1 MATAT
6 VTIEKLVY
14 GGDGLSHID
23 GAVVLTPFV
32 LPGERVIVSTASA
45 KKGVLR
51 GSRPEV
57 LEPSGHRSHPR
68 CEYFGRCGGCHYQ
81 HSHYEYEL
89 AQKVE
94 ILRETLRRLG
104 GIHYEQ
110 EIPAISG
117 DPWFYR
123 NRIQLHF
130 EDREIGFRLHGS
142 HDLCPIDHCYISDP
156 LLVDCIRRVGEA
168 AKRPEWPG
176 FLRSLELFT
185 NGSELQL
192 NVLDSARPVAARFFE
207 WCATF
212 LPSLLPGALSY
223 PTGEFQFRVSGGSF
237 FQVNR
242 FLIDS
247 LVKEV
252 LSDSQGAHAIDLYA
266 GVGLFSLAMAKRF
279 ERVDAVERGLSA
291 YLDLEFNARQSG
303 QNIHIARGSAQ
314 DYINEPSRGTPDLVV
329 ADPPRAGLGDAVTAA
344 ILQHKPHRITL
355 VSCDPSTLAR
365 DARKLV
371 AAYRIRRL
379 ALVDLFPRTYHFET
393 VMHLEKIM

>member
-1 MATAT
+1 MRST

-14 GGDGLSHID
+14 GGDGLAHID

-32 LPGERVIVSTASA
+32 LPHEKVALSTAHT

-51 GSRPEV
+51 GADAEV
-57 LEPSGHRSHPR
+57 LEPSEHRILPR
-68 CEYFGRCGGCHYQ
+68 CEYFESCGGCQYQ
-81 HSHYEYEL
+81 HAQYEYEL

-104 GIHYEQ
+104 GIHYER

-130 EDREIGFRLHGS
+130 AGGETGFRRQGS
-142 HDLCPIDHCYISDP
+142 HELCAVDHCYISAP
-156 LLVDCIRRVGEA
+156 LLVDAIQRVNKA
-168 AKRPEWPG
+168 VKRPEWPG

-185 NGSELQL
+185 NGSEMQL
-192 NVLDSARPVAARFFE
+192 NIVDSGRPVAARFFE

-212 LPSLLPGALSY
+212 LPSLVPGAIEY
-223 PTGEFQFRVSGGSF
+223 QVGGFRFRVSGRSF

-247 LVKEV
+247 LIEEV
-252 LSDSQGAHAIDLYA
+252 LSDSEGVHAVDLYA
-266 GVGLFSLAMAKRF
+266 GVGLFSLGLAKRF
-279 ERVDAVERGLSA
+279 KRVDAVERALSA
-291 YLDLEFNARQSG
+291 YRDLESNTTQSDADIRTRRASAEDFISG
-303 QNIHIARGSAQ
+303 QSE
-314 DYINEPSRGTPDLVV
+314 DVPDLLV
-329 ADPPRAGLGDAVTAA
+329 ADPPRAGMADSA
-344 ILQHKPHRITL
+344 IRDISRLKPKRVTL

-365 DARKLV
+365 DARKLMSM
-371 AAYRIRRL
+371 YRVRRL
-379 ALVDLFPRTYHFET
+379 VLVDLFPHTYHFET
-393 VMHLEKIM
+393 IMHLEKS

>member
-1 MATAT
+1 MRSK

-14 GGDGLSHID
+14 GGDGLARID

-32 LPGERVIVSTASA
+32 LPGEQVAVNTANA

-51 GSRPEV
+51 GIDAEV
-57 LEPSGHRSHPR
+57 LQPSEHRIQPR
-68 CEYFGRCGGCHYQ
+68 CEYFGSCGGCHYQ
-81 HSHYEYEL
+81 HAQYEYEL

-104 GIHYEQ
+104 GIHYDRD
-110 EIPAISG
+110 IPAING

-130 EDREIGFRLHGS
+130 ADRQMGFRRKGS
-142 HDLCPIDHCYISDP
+142 HDLCAIDHCYVSAP
-156 LLVDCIRRVGEA
+156 LLVEAIRHLREA
-168 AKRPEWPG
+168 IKHPEWPN
-176 FLRSLELFT
+176 FLQSLELFT

-212 LPSLLPGALSY
+212 LPSLVPGPIEYEA
-223 PTGEFQFRVSGGSF
+223 GGFRFRVSGSSF

-247 LVKEV
+247 LIEEV
-252 LSDSQGAHAIDLYA
+252 LSDSQGDHAVDLYA
-266 GVGLFSLAMAKRF
+266 GVGLFSIGLAKRYK
-279 ERVDAVERGLSA
+279 EVDAVERGLSA
-291 YLDLEFNARQSG
+291 YLDLEFNAKQSEGNIHTSRASAEDYISRQS
-303 QNIHIARGSAQ
+303 QEAV
-314 DYINEPSRGTPDLVV
+314 DLLV
-329 ADPPRAGLGDAVTAA
+329 ADPPRAGLGDAAIGA
-344 ILQHKPHRITL
+344 ILRLKPHRVTL

-371 AAYRIRRL
+371 AAYQIRRL
-379 ALVDLFPRTYHFET
+379 SLVDLFPHTYHFET
-393 VMHLEKIM
+393 VMHLEKFK